1 MSWQLLDDLEIL
13 YRLKESTVTC
23 RRGLFLNDPNKP
35 PQTTVDIQAFY
46 KMSNLER
53 IDTPYPIKLEIHAYD
68 TTPLAAAV
76 IDANNQKL
84 FGCYVWDGSGGSIT
98 NASDQR
104 LILLADYLHAYIY
117 NDEQPDPAEYN
128 SEETCSCCG
137 DVYQSSRPDG
147 GAAVEMQLNDN
158 SRSEGH
164 EIQQSEF
171 MTMIGQYATEE
182 QIRSFFHAISKDY
195 TPTGELHFVRVK
207 GQGNHESLMI
217 SVMNSEKKRMYVFP
231 DGSIDVFAELG

>member
-1 MSWQLLDDLEIL
+1 
-13 YRLKESTVTC
+13 
-23 RRGLFLNDPNKP
+23 
-35 PQTTVDIQAFY
+35 
-46 KMSNLER
+46 
-53 IDTPYPIKLEIHAYD
+53 
-68 TTPLAAAV
+68 
-76 IDANNQKL
+76 
-84 FGCYVWDGSGGSIT
+84 
-98 NASDQR
+98 
-104 LILLADYLHAYIY
+104 
-117 NDEQPDPAEYN
+117 
-128 SEETCSCCG
+128 
-137 DVYQSSRPDG
+137 
-147 GAAVEMQLNDN
+147 MQLNDN